1 MTAILQVT
9 GLHVY
14 YGMIHALNGIDL
26 TVQEGE
32 MVALIGANGAGK
44 TTFMKA
50 ITGLVP
56 TREGSIS
63 LYGQEIQTVAVER
76 RVAMGI
82 AMAPEGRGIFPNLT
96 VRENLMLGAYLYVR
110 DQNQVKKELQNV
122 FGYFPRLSERQ
133 NQSGGTLS
141 GGEQQMLA
149 IARALMSRP
158 RILLLDEPSMGLA
171 PFLIA
176 NIFAMIA
183 KIREAGTTVLLV
195 EQNAQAA
202 LKTADRAY
210 VLETGAIVRAG
221 KADELLGDP
230 DVRAAYLG

>member
-1 MTAILQVT
+1 MTPILQVK

-14 YGMIHALNGIDL
+14 YGMIHALKGIDL
-26 TVQEGE
+26 EVNEGE

-50 ITGLVP
+50 LTGLVRAQQG
-56 TREGSIS
+56 TIS
-63 LYGQEIQTVAVER
+63 LEGKEIQSVACEK

-96 VRENLMLGAYLYVR
+96 VRENLLLGAYLHNKKR
-110 DQNQVKKELQNV
+110 DVVDRELQNV

-133 NQSGGTLS
+133 SQSGGTLS

-149 IARALMSRP
+149 IARAMMSRP

-171 PFLIA
+171 PFLVA
-176 NIFAMIA
+176 NIFGMIA

-210 VLETGAIVRAG
+210 VLETGTVVRAG
-221 KADELLGDP
+221 QADELLGDP
-230 DVRAAYLG
+230 EVRAAYLG

>member
-1 MTAILQVT
+1 
-9 GLHVY
+9 
-14 YGMIHALNGIDL
+14 
-26 TVQEGE
+26 

-44 TTFMKA
+44 TTFLKA

-56 TREGSIS
+56 AQEGSIS
-63 LYGQEIQTVAVER
+63 LQGQEIQSVAVER

-96 VRENLMLGAYLYVR
+96 VRENLMLGAYLYIGDR
-110 DQNQVKKELQNV
+110 DAVKKELENV

-141 GGEQQMLA
+141 GGEQQMLS

-176 NIFAMIA
+176 NIFGMIA

-210 VLETGAIVRAG
+210 VLENGAIVRAG
-221 KADELLGDP
+221 HADELMGDP
-230 DVRAAYLG
+230 EVRAAYLG